1 MHDLVVVIITVI
13 TLVFLLWVAGAWFDV
28 LDARSTIKRLKD
40 IDRHLDR
47 VVTVNST
54 NLVSVV
60 MAELYSR
67 LSMTGEFK
75 LTKEQGVALKLIADH
90 ILTLTICQV
99 KNQIDMVNVITLR
112 MNREPGY
119 VARVNMTTNNRV
131 ELIIKHDSSD
141 QLMYVKF
148 HSINTLF

>member
-28 LDARSTIKRLKD
+28 LGARSAIKRHKD

-75 LTKEQGVALKLIADH
+75 LTREQGVALKLIANH